1 MHATIPNGR
10 ANTPSNNLQGAAV
23 RWLRLG
29 ETVSRR
35 AKTPDPVSWAR
46 SGARGRIINHIHSH
60 AGAASVKTPSARQ
73 RIKSKI

>member
-1 MHATIPNGR
+1 MGEQTHHPIIYK
-10 ANTPSNNLQGAAV
+10 GAAV

-46 SGARGRIINHIHSH
+46 LGARGRIINHIHNH